1 MASFADVRAPMAVLG
16 GAVLFRHTVR
26 RFSHEL
32 APLIGPDGLTSS
44 SVTS

>member
-1 MASFADVRAPMAVLG
+1 MASFADVRAPVVGG

-32 APLIGPDGLTSS
+32 APLIGLDGLTSS